1 MRADRQPTK
10 GYYEFSALSG
20 WHRDRGWKSGTRR
33 SIKRLYWR
41 RVRRMVRMVMG
52 QPVRGW
58 M

>member
-1 MRADRQPTK
+1 MRHDHVPTK
-10 GYYEFSALSG
+10 GYELDALSP
-20 WHRDRGWKSGTRR
+20 WRKVMGWKSGTRR

-41 RVRRMVRMVMG
+41 RVRRAVRMVMG